1 MPSVYLNPS
10 NEQNEF
16 IIGGSEEY
24 YMNKIA
30 DAMVP
35 YLSGSGI
42 KVTRSK
48 PGESLSNAI
57 NESNAGNYDLHIG
70 LGSTASPYYSTGAQ
84 QGPVALYYE
93 GNDKGK
99 KAAEVIAENIKSIY
113 PRPNLVA
120 TLPNQTFSE
129 LKDTK
134 APAVL
139 VEVGYHN
146 NTSDAYW
153 IKDNIDAIG
162 RIIAL
167 GVSQYFGIPFVKPA

>member
-35 YLSGSGI
+35 YLRGSGI
-42 KVTRSK
+42 EVTRSK
-48 PGESLSNAI
+48 PGESMSNAI
-57 NESNAGNYDLHIG
+57 KESNAGNYDLHIG

-84 QGPVALYYE
+84 QGPVVLYHE

-99 KAAEVIAENIKSIY
+99 KAAEVIADNLKSIY
-113 PRPNLVA
+113 PRPNLIT
-120 TLPNQTFSE
+120 TLPNQTLSE
-129 LKDTK
+129 LNDTK
-134 APAVL
+134 ATTIL
-139 VEVGYHN
+139 VETGYHN

-167 GVSQYFGIPFVKPA
+167 GVSQYFGIPFVKPT

>member
-10 NEQNEF
+10 NELNEF
-16 IIGGSEEY
+16 IIGGTEEY
-24 YMNKIA
+24 YMNRIA

-35 YLSGSGI
+35 YLRGSGI
-42 KVTRSK
+42 EVTRSK
-48 PGESLSNAI
+48 PGERLSNAI

-70 LGSTASPYYSTGAQ
+70 LGSIAAALFPTGAQ
-84 QGPVALYYE
+84 QGPTVLYY
-93 GNDKGK
+93 KGDERGRN
-99 KAAEVIAENIKSIY
+99 AAEVIAENLKSIY
-113 PRPNLVA
+113 PRPNLI
-120 TLPNQTFSE
+120 TTYPNQTFSE

-146 NTSDAYW
+146 NTADAYW

-167 GVSQYFGIPFVKPA
+167 GVSQYFGIPFVRPE

>member
-16 IIGGSEEY
+16 IIGGTEEY

-35 YLSGSGI
+35 YLQGSGI
-42 KVTRSK
+42 EVTRSN
-48 PGESLSNAI
+48 PGDSLSKAI
-57 NESNAGNYDLHIG
+57 EESNAGNNDLYIS
-70 LGSTASPYYSTGAQ
+70 LGTLASPYYATGSL
-84 QGPVALYYE
+84 QGPVILYY
-93 GNDKGK
+93 NSDSKGQQAANIISDNF
-99 KAAEVIAENIKSIY
+99 KAMY
-113 PRPNLVA
+113 PRPSNVA
-120 TLPNQTFSE
+120 VLSNQTLSE

-134 APAVL
+134 ATSVL

-146 NTSDAYW
+146 NTLDTYW
-153 IKDNIDAIG
+153 IRDNIDAIG
-162 RIIAL
+162 RILAL